1 MKKLKC
7 FCDSIFFYLLLGCL
21 AASLGQDLWDSL
33 RNPVLINCISS
44 SKCNWL
50 TFLGWK
56 IKINWLWS
64 NIIISYF
71 LFLNPKFLVNLV
83 TRLDP
88 EARPNNQLDFSQ
100 QSDFHLMVETFPTI
114 FKLISAETSL
124 TIVFDPSVVES

>member
-1 MKKLKC
+1 M
-7 FCDSIFFYLLLGCL
+7 
-21 AASLGQDLWDSL
+21 
-33 RNPVLINCISS
+33 
-44 SKCNWL
+44 
-50 TFLGWK
+50 
-56 IKINWLWS
+56 
-64 NIIISYF
+64 
-71 LFLNPKFLVNLV
+71 NLV